1 MNWFNPYRCRTGLVT
16 LTLSL
21 IVLLSLLI
29 WDSQPA
35 WAHRPHHV
43 VTDVQVSPRFSEDQ
57 TLFILVRNN
66 LYKSIDAGNSWQRLV
81 DGLDS
86 AGLSGLALS
95 KQSRDRLYL
104 STRGNGVYRSND
116 GGLSWTQQVNGLSR
130 LELEAIAVSPNN
142 ENLLLVAGH
151 DGGLYRSENGGEQ
164 WQSVWMENQPITSL
178 SFTPDNPQVIFAGTA
193 EGEVHRS
200 DDAGITWVRSSQL
213 NEAGNETGAITAIAP
228 SPDFSQDN
236 QLWLGTATAGVFYSG
251 DGGNQFAAI
260 DSDLPDL
267 QITDLLALAPAG
279 GQPQL
284 LLSTW
289 DAGFFRSDDGGQ
301 TWNPAQGEL
310 AKDGQADELEEP
322 HFYGL
327 ATSPT
332 ALAEGYVFMGG
343 FNSLYR
349 SEDGGQQWQQLETL
363 SPDIVMAFD
372 ISPNY
377 SQDQTLALGTYV
389 NGLYLT
395 KDGGQSWQ
403 RPSRGLHLP
412 WFTNNFNQPHQDPRR
427 YFHVAFSPNYANDQT
442 LFASVLWTKL
452 LRSTN
457 GGLSWQVLALPSETR
472 GVTLVVSPNFA
483 EDETVYVAGQY
494 GKFFRSDDGG
504 RHFQTVAD
512 IGAPG
517 GNDAPSFVASPNFI
531 EDGIL
536 LATGPGGIYQ
546 SSDRAETWTRLTSD
560 PAWDTRRN
568 LQIAISP
575 NYAADGTIFV
585 GTNAGVFWSADAGAS
600 WQPLAGLAD
609 FADDYIEAMAV
620 SPEFES
626 DRTLVT
632 SIRGR
637 GLWRSLDGGQ
647 SFTQIGDSK
656 LLFSKLNGI
665 PSAGMAIQFS
675 PNYGQDNTLYA
686 MGDPNTALYRSRDQG
701 LTWET
706 LRVPDL
712 QLAAPSF
719 VEQGQIYAQ
728 VYRGRILRFGLAA
741 ALGLVS
747 YVALSWFTRRRTLPM
762 PRAVIPVIGTVVIFS
777 SSLVILFK

>member
-1 MNWFNPYRCRTGLVT
+1 VNPRNLYHHFPRLASLALGL
-16 LTLSL
+16 L
-21 IVLLSLLI
+21 VLLSLLI
-29 WDSQPA
+29 GGQPTL
-35 WAHRPHHV
+35 AHRPHHV
-43 VTDVQVSPRFSEDQ
+43 VTDVQISPGFSENQ

-66 LYKSIDAGNSWQRLV
+66 LYKSINAGDSWQRLV

-86 AGLSGLALS
+86 QELSGLALS
-95 KQSRDRLYL
+95 KQTRDRLYL
-104 STRGNGVYRSND
+104 STRGDGVYRSTD

-130 LELEAIAVSPNN
+130 LDLEAIAISPNN
-142 ENLLLVAGH
+142 DNLILVAGH
-151 DGGLYRSENGGEQ
+151 DGGLYRSDNGGEQ
-164 WQSVWMENQPITSL
+164 WQSVWMDNQPITSL
-178 SFTPDNPQVIFAGTA
+178 SFTPDNPQVIFAGTT

-200 DDAGITWVRSSQL
+200 EDAGITWVRSSQL

-228 SPDFSQDN
+228 SPNFSQDN
-236 QLWLGTATAGVFYSG
+236 QLWLGTATAGVFYSD
-251 DGGNQFAAI
+251 DGGNQFTAI
-260 DSDLPDL
+260 DSELPDL
-267 QITDLLALAPAG
+267 QITDLLALAPDE

-310 AKDGQADELEEP
+310 AKDVQADELEEP

-327 ATSPT
+327 ATSAD

-377 SQDQTLALGTYV
+377 ANDQTLALGTYV

-395 KDGGQSWQ
+395 DDGGQSWQ

-412 WFTNNFNQPHQDPRR
+412 WFTNNFQQQYQDPRR
-427 YFHVAFSPNYANDQT
+427 YFDVAFSPNYANDQT
-442 LFASVLWTKL
+442 LFASILWTKL
-452 LRSTN
+452 LRSTDE
-457 GGLSWQVLALPSETR
+457 GVSWQVISLPSETR

-483 EDETVYVAGQY
+483 EDNTVYVAGQY

-504 RHFQTVAD
+504 RHFQKVAD
-512 IGAPG
+512 IGAGG
-517 GNDAPSFVASPNFI
+517 GNDAPSFVASSNFS

-568 LQIAISP
+568 LQIAMSP

-585 GTNAGVFWSADAGAS
+585 GTDAGGFWSTDAGAS
-600 WQPLAGLAD
+600 WQGLPGLAD
-609 FADDYIEAMAV
+609 FADDYIEAIAV
-620 SPEFES
+620 SPEFEG
-626 DRTLVT
+626 DRTLVA
-632 SIRGR
+632 SIRGQ
-637 GLWRSLDGGQ
+637 GLWRSVDGGE
-647 SFTQIGDSK
+647 SFTQIGDRQ
-656 LLFSKLNGI
+656 LLFSKLSGI

-675 PNYGQDNTLYA
+675 PNYGEDNTIYA

-706 LRVPDL
+706 LRVREL
-712 QLAAPSF
+712 ELADPSLM
-719 VEQGQIYAQ
+719 EQGQIYAQ
-728 VYRGRILRFGLAA
+728 VYRGPILRVGLAA

-747 YVALSWFTRRRTLPM
+747 YVALSWFTRRRTLPV
-762 PRAVIPVIGTVVIFS
+762 PRAVIPVIGTILVFS
-777 SSLVILFK
+777 SSLVILLN